1 MEALQ
6 QSAVGNLLL
15 RYCEP
20 RDFDILK
27 PHLRRRNLPTHT
39 VVVRPNE
46 PIEHVYFPEGCVVSI
61 VADEG
66 GDKVEVGLVG
76 YDGMSGTAVLLD
88 AGQSPQASMVQI
100 NGSPALEIASEQLVQ
115 ACDASPTLRKLFLR
129 FVQSLNVQAAS
140 TAAANSSFALPERL
154 ARWLL
159 MCHDRVDGDQLE
171 LTHEFMSM
179 MLGVRRSSVTLTLH
193 TLEGTRAIR
202 GTRGW
207 ITVLD
212 RQRLEEIAGDS
223 YGEPENEYRRLVGPY
238 GKGKHV
244 LRTVA

>member
-20 RDFDILK
+20 RDFDILR

-61 VADEG
+61 VADES

-76 YDGMSGTAVLLD
+76 YEGMSGTAVLLD

-140 TAAANSSFALPERL
+140 TAAANSYFALPERL

-212 RQRLEEIAGDS
+212 RQRLEEIAGES
-223 YGEPENEYRRLVGPY
+223 YGEPENEYRRLVGPF
-238 GKGKHV
+238 GKGMHRLK
-244 LRTVA
+244 TVA

>member
-20 RDFDILK
+20 RDFDILR

-61 VADEG
+61 VADES

-223 YGEPENEYRRLVGPY
+223 YGEPEQEYRRLVGPF
-238 GKGKHV
+238 GKGTHGM
-244 LRTVA
+244 RSVA